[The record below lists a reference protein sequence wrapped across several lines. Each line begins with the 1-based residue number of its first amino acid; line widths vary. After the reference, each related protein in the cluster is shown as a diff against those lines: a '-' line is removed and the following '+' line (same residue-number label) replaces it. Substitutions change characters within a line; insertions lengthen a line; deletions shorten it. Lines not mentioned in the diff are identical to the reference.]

1 VKVLESSSSK
11 QHLMAPFGMLHASV
25 YPFPI
30 AALFLKSALSC
41 PFCFSDTENKT
52 CVIQVRLLVEEGGA
66 DVNVRDRWGNS
77 PLDEA
82 QRVAARPCAAYFEQ
96 RLARPANDN
105 AGRRTHA
112 LTPLEENRRR

>member
-1 VKVLESSSSK
+1 
-11 QHLMAPFGMLHASV
+11 M
-25 YPFPI
+25 
-30 AALFLKSALSC
+30 
-41 PFCFSDTENKT
+41 
-52 CVIQVRLLVEEGGA
+52 RLLVEEGGA

-82 QRVAARPCAAYFEQ
+82 QRVGARPCAAYFEQ
-96 RLARPANDN
+96 RLARPAHDN